1 MDSSLMIAALL
12 IGVIQIIL
20 ILSVVHISA
29 KTDEIAEILR
39 SINDKLAKNSDNV
52 SNAPAEIRTSTPQK
66 VRNCKG
72 CGRDK

>member
-29 KTDEIAEILR
+29 KTDEISKQLAEMNELLR
-39 SINDKLAKNSDNV
+39 KNL
-52 SNAPAEIRTSTPQK
+52 EK
-66 VRNCKG
+66 
-72 CGRDK
+72 